1 MITIRLSDVTRD
13 GGARELT
20 TAAGTTV
27 AAFISANTSG
37 SFENSLVRVNRA
49 ASTADQILVDGDR
62 VSITPT
68 NIKGA

>member
-13 GGARELT
+13 GGAREITT
-20 TAAGTTV
+20 TAGTNV
-27 AAFISANTSG
+27 AAFIAANTSG

-49 ASTADQILVDGDR
+49 SSTADQILVDGDR

>member
-13 GGARELT
+13 GGAREIT

-37 SFENSLVRVNRA
+37 SF
-49 ASTADQILVDGDR
+49 
-62 VSITPT
+62 
-68 NIKGA
+68 